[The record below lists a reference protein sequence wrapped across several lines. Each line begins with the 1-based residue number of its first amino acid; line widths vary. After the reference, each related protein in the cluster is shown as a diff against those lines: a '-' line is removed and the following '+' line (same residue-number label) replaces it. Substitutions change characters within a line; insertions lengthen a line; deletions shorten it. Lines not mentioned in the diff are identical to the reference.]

1 MTAQDFEYSNIQ
13 NYSNAKSSAMGLMGG
28 FSVDRDQT
36 SDEDKALNKTYRGE
50 DRKGETFEQA
60 NPNKANQLP
69 VKFGLGTNDVHSY
82 RFIRCSKNWSS

>member
-50 DRKGETFEQA
+50 DRRAKPLNRRIQIKQI
-60 NPNKANQLP
+60 NCQ
-69 VKFGLGTNDVHSY
+69 
-82 RFIRCSKNWSS
+82 